1 MCPRFENARFWVS
14 EMAYWLAVEV
24 AFVSHSILKQIGE
37 PLGKVK
43 AVHSPS
49 PPPLGSKTH
58 SSVIEGIEDGSH

>member
-1 MCPRFENARFWVS
+1 
-14 EMAYWLAVEV
+14 MAYWLAVEV
-24 AFVSHSILKQIGE
+24 AFVSHSILKRIGE

-43 AVHSPS
+43 AVHSSS